1 MSDTV
6 VNRPKLVAPRHMVDQ
21 LLTHLRAGTTDLCP
35 EVQRLDPSIFVDP
48 DIARREVEGIFA
60 TVPFIAIH
68 GSELPE
74 PYDFVTKRLP
84 RDEAVFVRQ
93 GDGSVKAFVNMCRHR
108 GSLLLEEPAGHC
120 RVISCAYHGWS
131 YDADGTLRAITY
143 PDSFGDVDRSELGL
157 VELPV
162 EERHGFV
169 WVIDRPG
176 ATIDVAAAL
185 GPETDEFLASYHLDE
200 LTCFRAGTFV
210 EPVNWKIMHDA
221 FLDGYH
227 IKFAH
232 PNSAARVVHSNT
244 YVVEDYGRHARFT
257 SPRKS
262 LDQWL
267 DHDPDPDEPMLGHVM
282 MAHFIGPNATLLQ
295 LEDNFQLLTFAPISD
310 DPTTSQMEMRL
321 LVPPVGSDDLESESW
336 TARWEK
342 NWHILQVVLTGE
354 DFPIL
359 RGIQR
364 AYTSSSATPTIL
376 GRNEILNQAFHR
388 EVARLRDAVV

>member
-1 MSDTV
+1 
-6 VNRPKLVAPRHMVDQ
+6 MVDK
-21 LLTHLRAGTTDLCP
+21 LLAHLRAGTTDLCP
-35 EVQRLDPSIFVDP
+35 SVVQLDPAIFVDR
-48 DIARREVEGIFA
+48 DIARREVEGIFG
-60 TVPFIAIH
+60 TVPFIGVH

-74 PYDFVTKRLP
+74 PYDFVTRRLP
-84 RDEAVFVRQ
+84 RNEAVFVRQ
-93 GDGSVKAFVNMCRHR
+93 ADRSVKAFVNMCRHR
-108 GSLLLEEPAGHC
+108 GSLLLDEPSGRC
-120 RVISCAYHGWS
+120 RIVTCPYHGWS
-131 YDADGTLRAITY
+131 YDADGALRAITF
-143 PDSFGDVDRSELGL
+143 PDSFGEVDPSRLGL
-157 VELPV
+157 IELPV

-169 WVIDRPG
+169 WVVDQPG
-176 ATIDVAAAL
+176 ATIDVAGAL
-185 GPETDEFLASYHLDE
+185 GPETDEFLASYKLDE
-200 LTCFRAGTFV
+200 LQCFRTGTFV
-210 EPVNWKIMHDA
+210 EPVNWKVMHDA

-232 PNSAARVVHSNT
+232 PNSAARVIHSNT

-257 SPRKS
+257 SPRRS

-295 LEDNFQLLTFAPISD
+295 LEDNFQLLTFAPVSD
-310 DPTTSQMEMRL
+310 DPTVSQMEMRL
-321 LVPPVGSDDLESESW
+321 LVPPVAMSGMSEERWSR
-336 TARWEK
+336 RWEK

-364 AYTSSSATPTIL
+364 AYASASASPTIL